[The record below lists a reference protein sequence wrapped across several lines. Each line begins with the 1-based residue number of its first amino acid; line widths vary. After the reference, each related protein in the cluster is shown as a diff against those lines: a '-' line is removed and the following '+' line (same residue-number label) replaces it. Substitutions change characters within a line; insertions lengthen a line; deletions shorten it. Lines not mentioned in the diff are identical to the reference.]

1 MKTQNVVKINP
12 IVEITSPILL
22 QCKSGECGRCPN
34 GTGKMLWVPG
44 GIVNLDGTIGSVLL
58 NFQYNFFDKSTQ
70 SASPITFNLAT
81 GFNSL
86 TSTTFSYSNPPNKA
100 WATANNANNTIN
112 LSPSLMGGSD
122 IVRNIRLT
130 VLQSTGAWLF
140 FRQPNPAISNV
151 HDALCFEYNHE
162 RRLITFRSF

>member
-1 MKTQNVVKINP
+1 MKIQNVVKISP
-12 IVEITSPILL
+12 IVEMTSPILL
-22 QCKSGECGRCPN
+22 QCRSGECGVCPN

-44 GIVNLDGTIGSVLL
+44 GIVNLNGTTGNVLL
-58 NFQYNFFDKSTQ
+58 DFQYNFFNKSTQ
-70 SASPITFNLAT
+70 STSSITSNSAT

-100 WATANNANNTIN
+100 WATANNAVNFFN
-112 LSPSLMGGSD
+112 LSPSLMGGSS
-122 IVRNIRLT
+122 IVGNIAFT
-130 VLQSTGAWLF
+130 VQSTGAWLF